1 MISIYESLC
10 GECDVGGGY
19 VVVVST
25 AGKGWMFWLPAM
37 SVDNPSSKRQLP
49 FESRW

>member
-19 VVVVST
+19 VLVVSS
-25 AGKGWMFWLPAM
+25 ADKVWMFWLPAM
-37 SVDNPSSKRQLP
+37 SVDNPAANRQLQ
-49 FESRW
+49 FDSGW